1 MKIASK
7 VKVTS
12 ERKIPESAYIDRFIS
27 IKKNPIKKRESI
39 TGQNWMMKK
48 NN

>member
-27 IKKNPIKKRESI
+27 IKKKSYKKERKH
-39 TGQNWMMKK
+39 NWTKLDDEKK
-48 NN
+48 